1 MRGFCC
7 LQKGNTTPIRRPP
20 DMLPN
25 AMGESLKNQTCAAS
39 RIELTDGSVFG
50 TTWSLIDPTYLI
62 LKLDSFKE
70 LTAN

>member
-1 MRGFCC
+1 MQGFCC
-7 LQKGNTTPIRRPP
+7 LQKEKRYANKATTWHIAECNE
-20 DMLPN
+20 D
-25 AMGESLKNQTCAAS
+25 SLKNQTCAGS
-39 RIELTDGSVFG
+39 RIELTDGSVFE